1 MKVRFCVV
9 GMVFFLM
16 LALATPVPA
25 GELSTKK
32 LWDKVTEAQG
42 KGLPQTA
49 IDNLKEIYT
58 LALKENRQGEA
69 LRALSLQIVLETTIK
84 GNKPEYKV
92 NRLRAEIGKA
102 DPSIK
107 PLMNALLAQWYWHY
121 FERNRWRFMNR
132 TATQGINDDDF
143 TTWDLPR
150 LYKEISCIYQ

>member
-1 MKVRFCVV
+1 MKVRFYVV
-9 GMVFFLM
+9 GMVFLLM
-16 LALATPVPA
+16 LALAITVPA

-49 IDNLKEIYT
+49 IDNLKEIHK

-69 LRALSLQIVLETTIK
+69 LKALSLQIVLETTIK

-92 NRLRAEIGKA
+92 NRLRAEVAKA

-107 PLMNALLAQWYWHY
+107 PLMNG
-121 FERNRWRFMNR
+121 
-132 TATQGINDDDF
+132 T
-143 TTWDLPR
+143 
-150 LYKEISCIYQ
+150 ISSGTGGAS